1 MKICSAC
8 TGMRLEVAK
17 DHFLCPVCKND
28 ELVSYVNEKYVK
40 STAIPQKY
48 NSLLESIKN
57 IQFLEELDNGVI
69 DEKISQMGINLYLIG
84 SKLLAE
90 SIVEYAKWIQNKNNE
105 KSISLEKNE
114 IDKQKIISAKDKK
127 IAEIEVEKVA
137 TEAELSFATFK
148 EKNDLENFAYFAKLM
163 KTIEK
168 EKNISIEKIMKQLKE
183 KKQEHPGFSN
193 LQALYYVA
201 LDNQIFFFKKWV
213 RLSNKFP
220 NTCHECGEKTMIDE
234 DIFWNPATSQVKH
247 FDCKTLIEQKK
258 KISKLSESANN
269 YFVRG
274 ERDEGIKIM
283 NQIKKIKVLL
293 IFENSDLSKKLE
305 PVFQND
311 VNFLR
316 FVKSFD
322 DSELMN
328 SAKSIEFEGFLKTY
342 QTKFIEKCSL
352 EIKEDITKEV
362 EHIWESKPEKKGIFD
377 NLVRD
382 DYMRYSKNLAYLL
395 NSPEGNSEVFQKIVR
410 RCNKH
415 GLFVDPYMNSRIIEY
430 FIQNFPE
437 NSEMTELNL
446 LTSIGAF
453 KNKKHFK
460 SMKKAV
466 EEFKDFLRSKGIK
479 LEVKVIQGDKVLEDH
494 DRYFYGDNTNLEIS
508 PGMDRFFL
516 ITDNGKVSE
525 IDPKIREKL
534 REVSEDRYCS
544 ESCIDFLENYEKMES
559 ELPEEKKYDA
569 KCVDCGTDCQVPF
582 QPKQGKPVYCRECF
596 PKHRRYPQ

>member
-40 STAIPQKY
+40 PTAIPQKY

-84 SKLLAE
+84 SKFLAE

-105 KSISLEKNE
+105 KSIALEKNE

-148 EKNDLENFAYFAKLM
+148 EKKDLENFAYLAKLM

-213 RLSNKFP
+213 RLSNKFS

-362 EHIWESKPEKKGIFD
+362 KHIWESKPEKKGIFD

-508 PGMDRFFL
+508 PGMDRFFF
-516 ITDNGKVSE
+516 N
-525 IDPKIREKL
+525 
-534 REVSEDRYCS
+534 
-544 ESCIDFLENYEKMES
+544 N
-559 ELPEEKKYDA
+559 
-569 KCVDCGTDCQVPF
+569 
-582 QPKQGKPVYCRECF
+582 
-596 PKHRRYPQ
+596 